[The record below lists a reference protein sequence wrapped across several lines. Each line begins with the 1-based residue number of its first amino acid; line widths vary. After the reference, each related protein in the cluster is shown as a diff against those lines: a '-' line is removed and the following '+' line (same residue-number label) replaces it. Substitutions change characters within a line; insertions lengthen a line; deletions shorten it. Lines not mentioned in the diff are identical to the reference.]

1 MSRITFHYVY
11 MDDAVQFAV
20 QTLKELSP
28 VGTDKHA
35 GLYRDS
41 HLIFLDGHVV
51 KDASGWQPGQQV
63 EISNPVPYSRKIELG
78 TIKVSVPPHVY
89 EGAAPI
95 VAAKYPSI
103 KVQFTFM
110 PLRFSGAD
118 TFQHSLEGQA
128 FGKRANKKAL
138 RDWEVAQPTLILT
151 AG

>member
-1 MSRITFHYVY
+1 MTRIVFTFYV
-11 MDDAVQFAV
+11 MQQVVDFAM
-20 QTLKELSP
+20 QTLKDRSP

-41 HLIFLDGHVV
+41 HMVFLDGHVV
-51 KDASGWQPGQQV
+51 KDVSAWRPGSQV

-78 TIKVSVPPHVY
+78 TIKVSAPPHVY

-95 VAAKYPSI
+95 ISAKFPSF
-103 KVQFTFM
+103 KVKFVFM

-118 TFQHSLEGQA
+118 TFAHSLEGQA
-128 FGKRANKKAL
+128 FGKRANKKVL
-138 RDWEVAQPTLILT
+138 RDWGVAQPSLIIT